1 MIKALGK
8 DFKMY
13 YWASG
18 VATDKAG
25 ADPVNHAPE
34 GLVILLYTLA
44 IETAGGLSLKIEP
57 FAVNKTFFDISNIGA
72 LFEAL
77 GGLIGNLL

>member
-25 ADPVNHAPE
+25 ADPVNHAPD
-34 GLVILLYTLA
+34 GLVIVLYTLA
-44 IETAGGLSLKIEP
+44 LETAGGLSLKIEP
-57 FAVNKTFFDISNIGA
+57 FAVNKTFFDITNIGA

-77 GGLIGNLL
+77 GGLLGNLL